1 MKKIFSI
8 LSTGLLALAAV
19 SCVTE
24 KPANFDLSK
33 ATAPQA
39 LSAEVNDKGNIV
51 VDFTPAVLGQSF
63 AAPVYH
69 WLILS
74 KADSKD
80 VGQALS
86 SSEKNNQ
93 ITVTS
98 KNVKNALADLGYS
111 EGQTV
116 ALELILRASLQDP
129 TKDNGINGYIDAE
142 SPIKLNYEI
151 KASGGN
157 NDPYA
162 GWEKST
168 WGVTG
173 SIASA
178 GINWD
183 SDIEMLTD
191 GTWHVAKNVVLS
203 AGDQF
208 KFRKDGGW
216 DVNFGAGPDITE
228 EPYVVTIGAEQP
240 AGAGGKNLAVPAD
253 GTYDLLINPDAEV
266 YKVIVSGS
274 SDDPYAGWE
283 ESTWGVTGAIASAGI
298 NWDSDIAMVT
308 DGTWHVAKGVVL
320 SANDQFKFRKDH
332 GWDTN
337 FGAGPDI
344 TEEPYVVTLGV
355 EQPAGPGGKNLAVP
369 ADGTYDLLVNPD
381 AALYKVVA
389 SGSSGGGD
397 ALPDIDLSE
406 YEYLD
411 IMEGAD
417 TWGLI
422 GPAQPGGWSTDTD
435 LEKVSDD
442 PEIWAIKG
450 IDLQADKFKFRGND
464 TWGDYDLGGGEF
476 AINAPIVMTKGGGDM
491 VAEAGNYNVYL
502 YPTYGVAYI
511 TSAGGNTPPPP
522 AKPSVWSLIGTL
534 KGTHWDNDYDL
545 EKVSGDVWK
554 IRNFDLKATDEFKI
568 RADHKWDKSVGGPEE
583 NAVSTND
590 NGEEYGV
597 YEPVIGTAFATGDK
611 NIRVPVAGAY
621 DITFDYAASTI
632 LIEEYV
638 EFKDY
643 IYAIGAD
650 TGWSSVYP
658 LRSVQDKGNNTAD
671 YKGFGYLSG
680 EFKFK
685 PNEGDWTGDWEFDGE
700 GKIADNGGSNCP
712 APETAGYYMIEVN
725 LREMTY
731 KLTLITTIGVV
742 GPAQAGGWDADT
754 DLTYNA
760 ESGAW
765 EGTLELGA
773 DKMKFRANDEWG
785 INWGGTLDALVQG
798 GADIVVEAG
807 TYAIKLF
814 AWCDGKAYAT
824 MTKQ

>member
-8 LSTGLLALAAV
+8 LSAGLLALAAV

-24 KPANFDLSK
+24 KPADFDPSK
-33 ATAPQA
+33 ATAPQV
-39 LSAEVNDKGNIV
+39 LSANVDEGAIV

-74 KADSKD
+74 KADSKE
-80 VGQALS
+80 VGKALTTTV
-86 SSEKNNQ
+86 KNGTL
-93 ITVTS
+93 TVSS

-111 EGQTV
+111 EGETV
-116 ALELILRASLQDP
+116 AIELILRASLQDP

-142 SPIKLNYEI
+142 NLIKLNYEI
-151 KASGGN
+151 LASGGN
-157 NDPYA
+157 TDPYA
-162 GWEKST
+162 GWQKST

-183 SDIEMLTD
+183 SDIEMFTD
-191 GTWHVAKNVVLS
+191 GTWHVAKNVVLT

-253 GTYDLLINPDAEV
+253 GTYDLLVNPDAEV
-266 YKVIVSGS
+266 YKVIVSGGNT
-274 SDDPYAGWE
+274 DPYAGWE
-283 ESTWGVTGAIASAGI
+283 DSTWGVTGAIASAGI

-308 DGTWHVAKGVVL
+308 DGTWHVAKNVVL

-332 GWDTN
+332 GWDVN

-397 ALPDIDLSE
+397 ALPDIDLTE
-406 YEYLD
+406 YEYLE

-422 GPAQPGGWSTDTD
+422 GPAQPGGWDTDTD

-442 PEIWAIKG
+442 PEIWAVKG

-476 AINAPIVMTKGGGDM
+476 AINAPIVMSKGGGDM

-511 TSAGGNTPPPP
+511 TEAGGDTPPPP
-522 AKPSVWSLIGTL
+522 AKPSVWSLIGTVND
-534 KGTHWDNDYDL
+534 TAWDTDFDL
-545 EKVSGDVWK
+545 TKVSGDIWR
-554 IRNFDLKATDEFKI
+554 IRNVELKATDEFKL
-568 RADHKWDKSVGGPEE
+568 RADHSWNKNVGGPEG
-583 NAVSTND
+583 NAKSVNAD
-590 NGEEYGV
+590 GEEYDV
-597 YEPVIGTAFATGDK
+597 YEPEIGKVFEVGSL
-611 NIRVPVAGAY
+611 NIRVPVEGAY
-621 DITFDYAASTI
+621 DITFDYAAQTI

-638 EFKDY
+638 EFAKY

-650 TGWSSVYP
+650 TGWSSTYP
-658 LRSVQDKGNNTAD
+658 LHTILDNGNNTAN

-680 EFKFK
+680 EFKFR
-685 PNEGDWTGDWEFDGE
+685 PNADDWAGDWEFDGE

-712 APETAGYYMIEVN
+712 APDEAGYYMIEVN
-725 LREMTY
+725 LKEMTY

-754 DLTYNA
+754 DLEYNP
-760 ESGAW
+760 ETGAW
-765 EGTLELGA
+765 EGTLELAAGE
-773 DKMKFRANDEWG
+773 MKFRANDAWA
-785 INWGGTLDALVQG
+785 INWGGSLDAMVQDG
-798 GADIVVEAG
+798 GNITVEAG
-807 TYAIKLF
+807 KYAIQLY
-814 AWCDGKAYAT
+814 AWCDEMARAT